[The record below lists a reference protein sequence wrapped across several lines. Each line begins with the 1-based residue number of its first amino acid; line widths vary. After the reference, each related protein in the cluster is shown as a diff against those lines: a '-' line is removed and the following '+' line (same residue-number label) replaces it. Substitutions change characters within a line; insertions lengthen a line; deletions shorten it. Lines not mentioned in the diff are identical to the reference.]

1 MTVQHLEN
9 MIAGINADIT
19 AILTHDKRPAA
30 CILNPNSE
38 AAKLARTR
46 EILKIELRKIR
57 GY

>member
-1 MTVQHLEN
+1 MTTTELEN
-9 MIAGINADIT
+9 MIRGISADIT
-19 AILTHDKRPAA
+19 AILTHDNRPAA